1 MNSTIRNVSAAL
13 ATGCLVMAFSA
24 HAGDASAGKAKS
36 ENCAQCHGEDG
47 KEDPAIAGMEEAKFI
62 QAMKEY
68 QSGERKHKKMTKA
81 ATGLSDADLA
91 DLAAHYASL
100 K

>member
-13 ATGCLVMAFSA
+13 ATGCLLMAFSA
-24 HAGDASAGKAKS
+24 HAADASAGKAKS

-62 QAMKEY
+62 QAMKDY
-68 QSGERKHKKMTKA
+68 QAGARKHKKMEKA
-81 ATGLSDADLA
+81 ATGLTDADIA
-91 DLAAHYASL
+91 DLAAYYASL

>member
-13 ATGCLVMAFSA
+13 ATGCLLMAFSA

-36 ENCAQCHGEDG
+36 ENCAQCHGENG
-47 KEDPAIAGMEEAKFI
+47 KEDPALAGMEEAKFI
-62 QAMKEY
+62 QAMKDY
-68 QSGERKHKKMTKA
+68 QAGARKHKKMEKA
-81 ATGLSDADLA
+81 ATGLSDADIG
-91 DLAAHYASL
+91 DLAAYYASL

>member
-13 ATGCLVMAFSA
+13 ATGCLLMAFSA

-62 QAMKEY
+62 QAMKDY
-68 QSGERKHKKMTKA
+68 QAGARKHKKMEKA
-81 ATGLSDADLA
+81 ASGLTDADIG
-91 DLAAHYASL
+91 DLAAYYASL